1 MDDRGYLIA
10 HPALIEPNGKGPVEQ
25 QHITHQVMLHS
36 FLEVFLAIVQQDNSY
51 I

>member
-10 HPALIEPNGKGPVEQ
+10 HTSLIEPNGKGPVEK
-25 QHITHQVMLHS
+25 QHITNV
-36 FLEVFLAIVQQDNSY
+36 VQFYNDNKITTLSLTS